1 MYLQKLS
8 LENYRNYEKEIISFD
23 PGVNLFLGQNG
34 QGKTNLLE
42 AVYYLSCAATFRGGK
57 KTDELIKLDRDFFRL
72 SGEVIRE
79 RRYEIDISANRQKKK
94 QIKINNVLYKKSV
107 DLYGI
112 LQVVLFSP
120 DDLKI
125 VKGSPVERRRYLDMS
140 LSQYD
145 KNYAYNLQKYQK
157 VLMQRNSLLKEKQI
171 KADYSETMD
180 VWDEQLAHYGSIL
193 IAKRID
199 YLKKIIP
206 LARRIHHDLSH
217 GLEKLNIT
225 YQSSLGKIAE
235 MPPKEINTLFLQT
248 LVQNKKE
255 EIRRGTSLF
264 GLQRDDLVFYL
275 NDLPLRIY
283 GSQGQMRSFILA
295 LKMAEAK
302 LFINDG
308 QKPLMLLD
316 DVLSELDDLRRE
328 YLLREIQNEQMQT
341 IITAANMEFKAGNL
355 PYNQAFEV
363 KKGKI
368 IKI

>member
-1 MYLQKLS
+1 MYLQKLT

-23 PGVNLFLGQNG
+23 PGINLFLGKNG

-42 AVYYLSCAATFRGGK
+42 AVYYLSCASTFRGGK
-57 KTDELIKLDRDFFRL
+57 KTDELIRLNQDYFRL
-72 SGEVIRE
+72 TGELMRE
-79 RRYEIDISANRQKKK
+79 RKYNIDISANRQKKK
-94 QIKINNVLYKKSV
+94 QIKVNNVLYKKSV

-112 LQVVLFSP
+112 LQAVLFSP

-125 VKGSPVERRRYLDMS
+125 VKGSPAERRRYLDMS
-140 LSQYD
+140 ISQYN

-157 VLMQRNSLLKEKQI
+157 VLIQRNSLLKEKQQR
-171 KADYSETMD
+171 ADYNDILD
-180 VWDEQLAHYGSIL
+180 VWDEQLAMYGSIL
-193 IAKRID
+193 ITARID

-206 LARRIHHDLSH
+206 LARKIHQDLSD

-225 YQSSLGKIAE
+225 YQSSLGKISE
-235 MPPKEINTLFLQT
+235 MPTDAVNELFLRT
-248 LVQNKKE
+248 LKKNKKE
-255 EIRRGTSLF
+255 EIRRGTSMF
-264 GLQRDDLVFYL
+264 GLHRDDLIFYL

-302 LFINDG
+302 IFIRDG
-308 QKPLMLLD
+308 EKPLMLLD

-328 YLLREIQNEQMQT
+328 YLLREIKNEQMQT
-341 IITAANMEFKAGNL
+341 IITAANMEFKTGNL